1 MSILPAFLNRTA
13 ALKPFFEDDAI
24 TEIEVNGPNDVWVVR
39 QGQRY
44 ATQAEL
50 ARPLSVDTLHD
61 IADLIAHHS
70 KQKTDAKQP
79 LLAATIPADL
89 TGQPGRDYRFQYV
102 QEPAVPP
109 GKVSITIRKPSEQVF
124 TMEHYK
130 KTGAFRYVNK
140 PLPAH
145 ADADRQ
151 IKEAYDAED
160 WPAFLELV
168 IKARLNIL
176 VSAATNTG
184 KSAFLNMLL
193 GFGHPDERI
202 VTIQDALE
210 LRPIQRNVVNL
221 MYSRGQQGVSNVTP
235 VDLMEASLRMTPDR
249 VIPGELR
256 GAEAY
261 AALEM
266 LNSGHGGW
274 MSTIHATSPEHMW
287 DRLAQMVMRF
297 GSPMQRTEIIDYAQG
312 LIDVVIQMHRF
323 DDGLRGLTRV
333 WYAGRDGVQRERKA

>member
-1 MSILPAFLNRTA
+1 GGVGGPGDRAAPQAAGGRT
-13 ALKPFFEDDAI
+13 
-24 TEIEVNGPNDVWVVR
+24 VWVDTPHDSADVLA
-39 QGQRY
+39 Y
-44 ATQAEL
+44 HAT
-50 ARPLSVDTLHD
+50 
-61 IADLIAHHS
+61 
-70 KQKTDAKQP
+70 QKTDAKQA
-79 LLAATIPADL
+79 LLAATIPAGL
-89 TGQPGRDYRFQYV
+89 TGQPAGDYRFQYV

-109 GKVSITIRKPSEQVF
+109 GTVSITIRKPSEQVF

-130 KTGAFRYVNK
+130 QTGAFRYVNK

-145 ADADRQ
+145 EDAHRQ

-160 WPAFLELV
+160 WPVFLELV
-168 IKARLNIL
+168 VKARLNIL

-184 KSAFLNMLL
+184 KSAFLNMLMS
-193 GFGHPDERI
+193 FGHPGERI

-210 LRPIQRNVVNL
+210 LRPIQRNVVHL

-297 GSPMQRTEIIDYAQG
+297 GSPMQRAEIIDYAQG

-333 WYAGRDGVQRERKA
+333 WYAGRDGGERG